1 MNAVNHPISGRQQIG
16 QTWNR
21 NFFESDISTK
31 EQNTFWRRSFVSFL
45 LKKIST
51 IHDWKKRKR
60 LCGEKRQTRWR
71 KIERILVIRFMSVC
85 LMERKKE
92 NVCDYVYV

>member
-1 MNAVNHPISGRQQIG
+1 MADNKLDKLGIEI
-16 QTWNR
+16 
-21 NFFESDISTK
+21 FFESDISKK
-31 EQNTFWRRSFVSFL
+31 EQNTFWRRSFVSFV

-60 LCGEKRQTRWR
+60 RLFDFVKKRDKTRWR
-71 KIERILVIRFMSVC
+71 KIERILVIRFMSAC
-85 LMERKKE
+85 LRERKKE